1 MITEGCTSLRGLD
14 PKAKMIKQFKKD
26 AKKIDEILQYKD
38 YWMENLK
45 KHFF

>member
-1 MITEGCTSLRGLD
+1 MYKFKGFD

-38 YWMENLK
+38 YSKDNT
-45 KHFF
+45 